1 MNDTI
6 TKGSADMGV
15 CTRLLFYAM
24 PYAITLLCSG
34 FLEIWLLLMPLG
46 TILGTSSHAPIMRHH
61 GPTIVIDLLLYLL
74 VCVLMLGVDEVANQL
89 ELPFPHLPLEDMA
102 DSALRNI
109 RR

>member
-15 CTRLLFYAM
+15 CTRILFYAM
-24 PYAITLLCSG
+24 PYAITLMCSG

-46 TILGTSSHAPIMRHH
+46 TILRSSSPAPLRHK
-61 GPTIVIDLLLYLL
+61 GPAIVIDLLLYLL
-74 VCVLMLGVDEVANQL
+74 TCVLMLGVDELTNQL

-102 DSALRNI
+102 DSTLRNI

>member
-6 TKGSADMGV
+6 SKGSADMGV
-15 CTRLLFYAM
+15 CTRILFYAT

-46 TILGTSSHAPIMRHH
+46 TILGSSLPATLRH
-61 GPTIVIDLLLYLL
+61 TRAMVVVDLLLYLL
-74 VCVLMLGVDEVANQL
+74 ACVLMLGVDEVANQL